1 MSDCGESP
9 ITLLDIILLPPRL
22 LNNWRRKES
31 KSNHLHKKTS
41 CPDRNQKR
49 FTAKSVCTCTWCCVT

>member
-31 KSNHLHKKTS
+31 NSNHLHKNVLS
-41 CPDRNQKR
+41 
-49 FTAKSVCTCTWCCVT
+49 